1 SSAWSKLNGG
11 GDTMKERYIVRC
23 TKLARIVKY
32 LYSIRDIYW
41 AKHLASLE
49 VQTQGSRFSVKSRE
63 LCIDA
68 FDLCLSWG
76 KHAFFLSGLR
86 NGTGAPSSH
95 HARTEGL
102 RRARSCLPI

>member
-1 SSAWSKLNGG
+1 
-11 GDTMKERYIVRC
+11 MKERYIVRC

-68 FDLCLSWG
+68 FDLCLSFG
-76 KHAFFLSGLR
+76 KNAFFLSGL
-86 NGTGAPSSH
+86 H
-95 HARTEGL
+95 LERTL
-102 RRARSCLPI
+102 K